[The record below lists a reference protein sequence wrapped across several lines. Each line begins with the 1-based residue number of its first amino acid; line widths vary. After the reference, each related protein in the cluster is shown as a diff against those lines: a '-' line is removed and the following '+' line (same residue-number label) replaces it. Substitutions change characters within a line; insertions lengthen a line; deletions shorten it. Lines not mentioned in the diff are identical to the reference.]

1 MTDTLTEYTWVF
13 VLAIIFSFAGAF
25 GIGANDVAN
34 AFATSVGAKSI
45 TVKQA
50 AVAATIFEFSG
61 AFFMG
66 SHVAKTIRKGIC
78 DLDLFQQNDNDPEIL
93 MFGMMCV
100 TFSTAVWLLAAT
112 YYSLPVST
120 THTCVGSVMGVAIA
134 AKGWDAV
141 NWNVVGKIVLSWF
154 ASPIL
159 SGLFAIGIYMIIKHG
174 IMYAEDPQART
185 LLFYPILVAFCVIIV
200 TFYTIYKGTPQLGL
214 KETPLGT
221 ACGVAFGVGAFAFLL
236 TQFLVVPKLRNMM
249 ANTSA
254 VSWDEVVG
262 TKAKEQDIELQKCN
276 DENHQDPRFNEI
288 GGDDI
293 VRDGTEDNAFEEN
306 LARRASQEDASQM
319 TGSVS
324 AYKKFNDMTDKV
336 VVDIDKRFQ
345 DTASDQVLE
354 MLANAE
360 KHDARAE
367 LALSYLQVFSACFDA
382 FAHGANDV
390 ANSIGPMA
398 AVYAIWESGAVE
410 KKNEMPL
417 WILGLGG
424 VGIVTGLLL
433 YGYKIMQAIGFE
445 LTKLS
450 PSRGFSIEL
459 GAALV
464 VLTGSRLEIPLSTT
478 HCQVGATVG
487 VGLTEGVSNVNW
499 SLFGKVVAG
508 WIFTLVIASLL
519 TAAVFSY
526 AVYSPQAV

>member
-50 AVAATIFEFSG
+50 AVAATIFEFCG

-100 TFSTAVWLLAAT
+100 TFSTAVWLIAAT

-236 TQFLVVPKLRNMM
+236 TQFLVVPRLRSMM

-262 TKAKEQDIELQKCN
+262 TKAKEQDIELQKR
-276 DENHQDPRFNEI
+276 EN
-288 GGDDI
+288 
-293 VRDGTEDNAFEEN
+293 EDNAFEEN
-306 LARRASQEDASQM
+306 LAKRASQEDASQI

-499 SLFGKVVAG
+499 SLFAKVVAG
-508 WIFTLVIASLL
+508 WVFTLVFASLL

-526 AVYSPQAV
+526 AVYSPRAV